1 MESLVALADKLQS
14 GDQNQILD
22 QINERKNELQQL
34 INSNPEYMQSYV
46 DELKYLSTLV
56 ESVDQND
63 EMTSLTMLEI
73 RKDMLISKIENQNTY
88 L

>member
-1 MESLVALADKLQS
+1 
-14 GDQNQILD
+14 
-22 QINERKNELQQL
+22 L
-34 INSNPEYMQSYV
+34 INTQPEFMQSYV

-63 EMTSLTMLEI
+63 DMTSLTMLEI
-73 RKDMLISKIENQNTY
+73 RKDMLISNIESQNIY

>member
-1 MESLVALADKLQS
+1 MESLVTLVDKLQT

-22 QINERKNELQQL
+22 QINQRKNELQQL

-63 EMTSLTMLEI
+63 DMTSLTMLEI
-73 RKDMLISKIENQNTY
+73 RKDMLISKIENQNIY

>member
-1 MESLVALADKLQS
+1 M
-14 GDQNQILD
+14 
-22 QINERKNELQQL
+22 

-73 RKDMLISKIENQNTY
+73 RKDMLVSKIENQNIY